1 MVQWLRGL
9 FAGGRDRDP
18 RRYQPIIDKV
28 NALEAAYQALD
39 DEALRAKTLEF
50 RRRLGVP
57 VDQLGFVLHD
67 TDGNVAPVDPT
78 ASHETLDDIL
88 PEAFAAVREAARRA
102 LGMRHY
108 DVQLMGG
115 IALHRGQIAEMRTGE
130 GKTLVA
136 SLPLYLNAL
145 TGRGCHLI
153 TPNDYL
159 SRVGGG
165 WMGPVNARLGIT
177 TGVICHEFAGV
188 FNSDYVDPVPRGDER
203 LAHWQP
209 VARRDAYRADITYG
223 TNHEFGFDYLRDN
236 MVYDLSQM
244 AQRDLAYAIV
254 DEVDNILIDEA
265 RTPLIISGPTDEPPD
280 TYGRFARIVE
290 RLREEEHYTVDLKSK
305 SVMMTDEGI
314 DRVERLAGVANIYGE
329 DDYTLVHYLQG
340 ALRAH
345 VTFRRDRDYVLVH

>member
-28 NALEAAYQALD
+28 NALEATYQALN

-67 TDGNVAPVDPT
+67 TDGNVAPVDPS
-78 ASHETLDDIL
+78 AGHETLDDIL

-153 TPNDYL
+153 TPND
-159 SRVGGG
+159 
-165 WMGPVNARLGIT
+165 
-177 TGVICHEFAGV
+177 
-188 FNSDYVDPVPRGDER
+188 
-203 LAHWQP
+203 
-209 VARRDAYRADITYG
+209 
-223 TNHEFGFDYLRDN
+223 
-236 MVYDLSQM
+236 
-244 AQRDLAYAIV
+244 
-254 DEVDNILIDEA
+254 
-265 RTPLIISGPTDEPPD
+265 
-280 TYGRFARIVE
+280 
-290 RLREEEHYTVDLKSK
+290 
-305 SVMMTDEGI
+305 
-314 DRVERLAGVANIYGE
+314 
-329 DDYTLVHYLQG
+329 
-340 ALRAH
+340 
-345 VTFRRDRDYVLVH
+345 